1 MGHQHLQ
8 SRIFH
13 LHILPFKLKTRSVF
27 QLEILHDVQHFM
39 VPSLIST
46 EDSTLEITIFY
57 QQIFQ
62 FAMGTFPPSNP
73 PSGGAN
79 STIQVPEPSAPP
91 RSVIIAPPPT
101 MAEAAEI
108 VRRLSQPQ
116 LPMVPLLPSYGL
128 HHRPLKTAVR
138 SYLTC
143 TDMMITRNQWTSPN
157 GNSNTAPISARRTT
171 KSRQN

>member
-1 MGHQHLQ
+1 M
-8 SRIFH
+8 
-13 LHILPFKLKTRSVF
+13 ILSFFELR
-27 QLEILHDVQHFM
+27 
-39 VPSLIST
+39 
-46 EDSTLEITIFY
+46 TLPLTNL
-57 QQIFQ
+57 FQ

-128 HHRPLKTAVR
+128 HHLTVRDCPSAV
-138 SYLTC
+138 T
-143 TDMMITRNQWTSPN
+143 
-157 GNSNTAPISARRTT
+157 
-171 KSRQN
+171 

>member
-1 MGHQHLQ
+1 
-8 SRIFH
+8 
-13 LHILPFKLKTRSVF
+13 
-27 QLEILHDVQHFM
+27 M
-39 VPSLIST
+39 VPSPR
-46 EDSTLEITIFY
+46 TLPLRSRFFD

-128 HHRPLKTAVR
+128 HHQPLKTAVR
-138 SYLTC
+138 GDLTC

-157 GNSNTAPISARRTT
+157 GNSNTAPISARRAP

>member
-1 MGHQHLQ
+1 
-8 SRIFH
+8 
-13 LHILPFKLKTRSVF
+13 
-27 QLEILHDVQHFM
+27 
-39 VPSLIST
+39 
-46 EDSTLEITIFY
+46 
-57 QQIFQ
+57 
-62 FAMGTFPPSNP
+62 MGTFPPSNP

-128 HHRPLKTAVR
+128 HHRPFETAR
-138 SYLTC
+138 PRYPDSLGLTR
-143 TDMMITRNQWTSPN
+143 TDMMITRNQWTCPN
-157 GNSNTAPISARRTT
+157 GNSNTAPISVRRAP
-171 KSRQN
+171 KSRQNRTKRDHLSGRTRSAITRTSRTKGFKIQICC